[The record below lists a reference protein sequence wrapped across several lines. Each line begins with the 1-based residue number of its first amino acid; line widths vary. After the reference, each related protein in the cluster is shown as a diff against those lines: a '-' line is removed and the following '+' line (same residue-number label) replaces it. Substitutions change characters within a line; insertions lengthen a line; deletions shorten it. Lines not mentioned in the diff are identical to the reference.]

1 MERRGLWAG
10 GLQGRELGEINRWR
24 ERKRLDGRNREWRRR
39 MGESI
44 CYNVLGAREV
54 EDVAGKLQDEDR
66 CLC

>member
-44 CYNVLGAREV
+44 YYHVL
-54 EDVAGKLQDEDR
+54 
-66 CLC
+66 